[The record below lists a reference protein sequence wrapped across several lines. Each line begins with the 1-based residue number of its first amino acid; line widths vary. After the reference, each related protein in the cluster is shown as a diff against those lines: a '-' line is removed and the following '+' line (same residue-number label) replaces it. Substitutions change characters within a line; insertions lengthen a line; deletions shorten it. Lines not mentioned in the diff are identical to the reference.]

1 MRFKEKEANVGR
13 ICQSDNEIGLD
24 AKRHRGIE
32 TKFVTENMLLN
43 LAPMVGEEAIV
54 HERLASVTSAS
65 AGEIFINKKRVARIK
80 STFLSHLV
88 LILVSLIS
96 VFPFIWLIS
105 TSLKGNSENIFAYPP
120 QIIPQDFTWANY
132 TGVWDK
138 VNFIGYFINSMIVAG
153 GTVVLNLILSAM
165 AGYPLARMEFKGK
178 KITFFAILATIM
190 IPFQAIM
197 LPVYLITLKL
207 HLTDNVNNFA
217 GFMGLIMPFAVSA
230 FGIFLMR
237 QAFLGIPKEMEEAAI
252 VDGCNVFQVFWK
264 VLMPMVKPSLA
275 VLAIFTFIGS
285 WGEFLW
291 PSIVLTKESMY
302 TLPVGVNNLQGM
314 FSSNWRFI
322 AAGSILS
329 TIPILIFFLAMQ
341 RYFISGEN
349 EGAVKG

>member
-1 MRFKEKEANVGR
+1 MISK
-13 ICQSDNEIGLD
+13 ISDILNKLKSRNLQIS
-24 AKRHRGIE
+24 
-32 TKFVTENMLLN
+32 TKN
-43 LAPMVGEEAIV
+43 LWIHA
-54 HERLASVTSAS
+54 
-65 AGEIFINKKRVARIK
+65 
-80 STFLSHLV
+80 V
-88 LILVSLIS
+88 LIFVSILSI
-96 VFPFIWLIS
+96 FPFIWLLS
-105 TSLKGNSENIFAYPP
+105 TSLKGANENIFAYPP
-120 QIIPQDFTWANY
+120 TIIPKDFTWANY
-132 TGVWDK
+132 VGVWHK
-138 VNFIGYFINSMIVAG
+138 VDLMRYFINSMIVAG
-153 GTVVLNLILSAM
+153 GTVLLNLILSSL

-178 KITFFAILATIM
+178 KIAFFSILSTIM

-207 HLTDNVNNFA
+207 HLVDSVNNTA
-217 GFMGLIMPFAVSA
+217 GFIGLIMPFAVSA

-237 QAFLGIPKEMEEAAI
+237 QAFLAIPREMEEAAI

-264 VLMPMVKPSLA
+264 VLLPMVKPSLA

-291 PSIVLTKESMY
+291 PSIILTKESMY

-322 AAGSILS
+322 AAGSIIS

-341 RYFISGEN
+341 KYFISGEN

>member
-1 MRFKEKEANVGR
+1 M
-13 ICQSDNEIGLD
+13 S
-24 AKRHRGIE
+24 
-32 TKFVTENMLLN
+32 KFVNFLKSLKFKN
-43 LAPMVGEEAIV
+43 LWVHAILIFV
-54 HERLASVTSAS
+54 SV
-65 AGEIFINKKRVARIK
+65 
-80 STFLSHLV
+80 LS
-88 LILVSLIS
+88 I
-96 VFPFIWLIS
+96 FPFIWLLS

-120 QIIPQDFTWANY
+120 TIIPKEFTWANY
-132 TGVWDK
+132 VGVWHRVDLMK
-138 VNFIGYFINSMIVAG
+138 YFINSMIVAG
-153 GTVVLNLILSAM
+153 GTVLLNLILSSL

-207 HLTDNVNNFA
+207 HLVDSVNDTL
-217 GFMGLIMPFAVSA
+217 GYIGLIMPFAVSA

-237 QAFLGIPKEMEEAAI
+237 QAFLAIPREMEEAAI

-264 VLMPMVKPSLA
+264 VLLPMVKPSLA

-314 FSSNWRFI
+314 FSSNWRYI
-322 AAGSILS
+322 AAGSIIS
-329 TIPILIFFLAMQ
+329 TIPIIIFFLAMQ
-341 RYFISGEN
+341 KYFISGEN

>member
-1 MRFKEKEANVGR
+1 MMKNFIK
-13 ICQSDNEIGLD
+13 
-24 AKRHRGIE
+24 
-32 TKFVTENMLLN
+32 KFSIHFILIITSLLS
-43 LAPMVGEEAIV
+43 I
-54 HERLASVTSAS
+54 
-65 AGEIFINKKRVARIK
+65 
-80 STFLSHLV
+80 
-88 LILVSLIS
+88 
-96 VFPFIWLIS
+96 FPFIWLIS
-105 TSLKGNSENIFAYPP
+105 TSLKGNAENIFAYPP
-120 QIIPQDFTWANY
+120 QLIPTDFTWANY
-132 TGVWDK
+132 TGVWKRVD
-138 VNFIGYFINSMIVAG
+138 FIAYFVNSMIVAG
-153 GTVVLNLILSAM
+153 GTVFLNLLLSAL

-178 KITFFAILATIM
+178 KIAFFSILATIM

-207 HLTDNVNNFA
+207 HLVDSVNNFA
-217 GFMGLIMPFAVSA
+217 GYVGLIMPFAVSA

-237 QAFLGIPKEMEEAAI
+237 QAFLAIPREMEEAAF
-252 VDGCNVFQVFWK
+252 VDGCSVFQIWWK
-264 VLMPMVKPSLA
+264 ILLPMVKPTLA

-322 AAGSILS
+322 AAGSILA